1 MMDIFAAII
10 IIIIIIMS
18 SKKNKTYDTTMK
30 LYTTT
35 YDALLTLEDTAG
47 HFLSVRSVKQHWEAD
62 DEV

>member
-18 SKKNKTYDTTMK
+18 SKKNKTYDT
-30 LYTTT
+30 TTT